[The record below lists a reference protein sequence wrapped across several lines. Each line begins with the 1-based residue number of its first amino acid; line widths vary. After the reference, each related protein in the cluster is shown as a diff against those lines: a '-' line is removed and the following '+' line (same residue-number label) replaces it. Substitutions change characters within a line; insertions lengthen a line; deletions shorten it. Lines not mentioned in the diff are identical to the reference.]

1 MMGSDVMTKRRLRVA
16 VLKDRYPMQFM
27 TSRHSRHELDW
38 RRFLP
43 FTLFSRRLEGFTLLA
58 PGRSVDLVHSSNRIP
73 LGVNKYILSFED
85 SAPRRFGFARDNAL
99 THYMDECIASHRCRR
114 LVAMSHF
121 ARRRFLHQHRDNP
134 MLPAL
139 QDKLTVRYP
148 NIILRDMPDPMA
160 EDDCR
165 ELVLTFVGAHFARK
179 GGCVAVKIAEKAKA
193 AGLPIR
199 VNIISPLEMGA
210 SVWTDPEREGFY
222 DEYKALLTLEN
233 VDYSARLPN
242 DEMRAKLRRSHFCV
256 LTTFADSFG
265 FSGIEAMA
273 EHTPV
278 LGTRVCALPEVVQ
291 DGVNGILIDMPVDAL
306 GMWLRPPEASRASPA
321 YEDYFRSEV
330 ERIAAAALERLAP
343 LVGDAPTIHAMRR
356 AARITAESRFD
367 SHGAAAYWDA
377 LYDEVA
383 AEDLASIPRRSEPLV
398 PDPAPLQRSEFGG
411 SLVYSFDKQPR

>member
-1 MMGSDVMTKRRLRVA
+1 MMGSRVMTKRRLRVA

-27 TSRHSRHELDW
+27 TARHSRHELDW

-43 FTLFSRRLEGFTLLA
+43 FTLFSSRLEGFTVLA
-58 PGRSVDLVHSSNRIP
+58 PGKPADLVHSSNRIP
-73 LGVNKYILSFED
+73 LGTGKYVLSFED
-85 SAPRRFGFARDNAL
+85 SAPRRFGFASDNAL
-99 THYMDECIASHRCRR
+99 TRMMDESIASNRCRR

-121 ARRRFLHQHRDNP
+121 ARRRFLQQHRDNP

-139 QDKLTVRYP
+139 QDKLLVRYP
-148 NIILRDMPDPMA
+148 NIILRDLPDPLR
-160 EDDCR
+160 DDPCN

-179 GGCVAVKIAEKAKA
+179 GGCVAVKIAEKAKV

-210 SVWTDPEREGFY
+210 AIWTDPEREGFY
-222 DEYKALLTLEN
+222 DEYKHLLTLDN

-242 DEMRAKLRRSHFCV
+242 DVMRGKLRQSHFCV

-291 DGVNGILIDMPVDAL
+291 DGVNGLLIDMPLDNL
-306 GMWLRPPEASRASPA
+306 GMWARPTGIPRSSPV

-330 ERIAAAALERLAP
+330 DRIAQSALERLAP
-343 LVGDAPTIHAMRR
+343 LIGNRDQVQAMRR
-356 AARITAESRFD
+356 AARATAEARFD
-367 SHGAAAYWDA
+367 SHAASEAWDS

-383 AEDLASIPRRSEPLV
+383 AESLSSTPRRSGPLL
-398 PDPAPLQRSEFGG
+398 PDPAPLKYSEFGG
-411 SLVYSFDKQPR
+411 SFAYSFDSQPQ

>member
-1 MMGSDVMTKRRLRVA
+1 MMGSDVMTKRRLRIA

-43 FTLFSRRLEGFTLLA
+43 FTLFSRRLEAFTLLA
-58 PGRSVDLVHSSNRIP
+58 PGKPVDLVHSSNRIP
-73 LGVNKYILSFED
+73 LSANKYILSFED
-85 SAPRRFGFARDNAL
+85 SAPRRFGFAKDNPL

-121 ARRRFLHQHRDNP
+121 ARRRFLHQHRANP
-134 MLPAL
+134 LLPEL

-148 NIILRDMPDPMA
+148 NIILRDTPDPLR
-160 EDDCR
+160 DDDGR
-165 ELVLTFVGAHFARK
+165 ALVLTFVGAHFARK
-179 GGCVAVKIAEKAKA
+179 GGCVAVKIAQKAKA

-210 SVWTDPEREGFY
+210 TVWTDPEREGFY
-222 DEYKALLTLEN
+222 NEYKELLTLDN

-242 DEMRAKLRRSHFCV
+242 DHMRAKLRQSHFCV

-306 GMWLRPPEASRASPA
+306 GMWARPAGAARSSAA
-321 YEDYFRSEV
+321 YEDYFRSEI
-330 ERIAAAALERLAP
+330 ERIAQSALERLAP
-343 LVGDAPTIHAMRR
+343 LIGDADAIQNMRR
-356 AARITAESRFD
+356 AARITAETRFD
-367 SHGAAAYWDA
+367 SHGAAAYWDS

-383 AEDLASIPRRSEPLV
+383 AEDLASIPRRSEPLL
-398 PDPAPLQRSEFGG
+398 PDPASLKRPEFGG
-411 SLVYSFDKQPR
+411 SLVYSFDNQLR

>member
-1 MMGSDVMTKRRLRVA
+1 MTNGRLRVA

-27 TSRHSRHELDW
+27 TARHSRHELDW

-43 FTLFSRRLEGFTLLA
+43 FTLLSHRLEGFTVLA
-58 PGRSVDLVHSSNRIP
+58 PGKRVDLVHSSNRIP
-73 LGVNKYILSFED
+73 LGVQKYILSFED
-85 SAPRRFGFARDNAL
+85 SAPRRFGFAQDNLL
-99 THYMDECIASHRCRR
+99 TRYMDDCIASHRCRR
-114 LVAMSHF
+114 LVAMSYF

-148 NIILRDMPDPMA
+148 NIILRDAPDPLR
-160 EDDCR
+160 DDPCT

-210 SVWTDPEREGFY
+210 AIWTDPEREGFY
-222 DEYKALLTLEN
+222 DEYKDLLTLDN

-242 DEMRAKLRRSHFCV
+242 DVMRGKLRQSHFCV

-291 DGVNGILIDMPVDAL
+291 DGVNGILIDMPVDSL
-306 GMWLRPPEASRASPA
+306 GMWVRPADTPRSSPA
-321 YEDYFRSEV
+321 YEEYFRSEV
-330 ERIAAAALERLAP
+330 DRIAQGAIERLAP
-343 LVGDAPTIHAMRR
+343 LVGDGETVQAMRR
-356 AARITAESRFD
+356 AARATAEARFD
-367 SHGAAAYWDA
+367 SHTASQYWDA
-377 LYDEVA
+377 LYAEVA
-383 AEDLASIPRRSEPLV
+383 DEDLASVPRRREPLL
-398 PDPAPLQRSEFGG
+398 PDPAPLKRSEFGG
-411 SLVYSFDKQPR
+411 SFAYSFDSQQH